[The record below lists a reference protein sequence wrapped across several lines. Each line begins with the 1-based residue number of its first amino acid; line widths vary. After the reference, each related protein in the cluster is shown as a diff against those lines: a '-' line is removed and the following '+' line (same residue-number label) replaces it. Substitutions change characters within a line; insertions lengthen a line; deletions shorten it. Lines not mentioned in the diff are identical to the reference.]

1 MNVSEIHFPQTV
13 PELLTLLSREKDIQ
27 LIGGATTFGYLQP
40 TRYLSF
46 PNTIAITSRIPE
58 LRAIHKTERMISYG
72 AACTLSEIEHVY
84 PFEYPQSALLLRTVA
99 TSAVR
104 NVATIGGHLMYD
116 RSFLNLWPLFA
127 CLDAELEFRSVSQ
140 SHVKNIW
147 YLVDENGRHC
157 AAGNELLARIR
168 IPLLSIDHIY
178 IKRIG
183 GNIFPGGDG
192 AHLVALASIDLRSI
206 SFFRLVIAGARAFRD
221 FEAEQRII
229 SAAYPLSPKIA
240 QTVLHMYAE
249 SLRKTNFWNVDLI
262 LPLIGQILEDLQR

>member
-1 MNVSEIHFPQTV
+1 MNLSEIHFPQTI
-13 PELLTLLSREKDIQ
+13 PELLTLISREKNIQ

-58 LRAIHKTERMISYG
+58 LHAIHKTERMISYG
-72 AACTLSEIEHVY
+72 AACTLSELEHVY
-84 PFEYPQSALLLRTVA
+84 PFEHPQSASLLRTVA

-116 RSFLNLWPLFA
+116 CSFLSLWPLFA
-127 CLDAELEFRSVSQ
+127 CLDAELEFRAASQ
-140 SHVKNIW
+140 SNIKNIW

-192 AHLVALASIDLRSI
+192 AHLVSLTSVDRRSI
-206 SFFRLVIAGARAFRD
+206 NFFRLVLAGARAFRD

-229 SAAYPLSPKIA
+229 SASHPLSPKIA

-249 SLRKTNFWNVDLI
+249 SLRKTNFWNADLI
-262 LPLIGQILEDLQR
+262 LPLIGQVLEDLQR